1 METPFIIIDG
11 EKIEPAAPKMRVG
24 RAFLKSA
31 DKDREHEQPDDF
43 LKEQIDLIVLAFGK
57 PDVVNEDSIDEYM
70 EIADVVPMV
79 RTLFK
84 WIQTMTFEKLAKAP
98 NAETETAQ

>member
-11 EKIEPAAPKMRVG
+11 EKIEPAAPKMRVW

-31 DKDREHEQPDDF
+31 DKDRSKEQLDDF
-43 LKEQIDLIVLAFGK
+43 LKEQIELIVLAFGK
-57 PDVVNEDSIDEYM
+57 PDVVNESTIDENM

-79 RTLFK
+79 RRLFR
-84 WIQTMTFEKLAKAP
+84 WIQIMTFTKLASSP
-98 NAETETAQ
+98 NGETEEA

>member
-11 EKIEPAAPKMRVG
+11 EKIEPAAPKMRVW

-31 DKDREHEQPDDF
+31 DRDRSKEQLDDF

-57 PDVVNEDSIDEYM
+57 PDVVNESTIDENM
-70 EIADVVPMV
+70 EIADVVPLV
-79 RTLFK
+79 RKLFK
-84 WIQTMTFEKLAKAP
+84 WIQVMTFTKLASSP
-98 NAETETAQ
+98 NGETEEA

>member
-11 EKIEPAAPKMRVG
+11 EKIEPAAPKMKVW

-31 DKDREHEQPDDF
+31 DRDRSKEQLDDF

-57 PDVVNEDSIDEYM
+57 PDVVNESTIDENL

-79 RTLFK
+79 RKLFK
-84 WIQTMTFEKLAKAP
+84 WIQIMTFTKLASSP
-98 NAETETAQ
+98 NGETEEA